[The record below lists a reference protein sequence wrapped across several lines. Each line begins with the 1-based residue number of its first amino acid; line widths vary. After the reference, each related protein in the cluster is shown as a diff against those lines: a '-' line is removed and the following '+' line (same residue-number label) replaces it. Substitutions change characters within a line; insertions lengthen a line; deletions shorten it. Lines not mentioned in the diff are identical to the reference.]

1 MNLEQQFIEL
11 KKRIIKRDFAR
22 MNDMQ
27 FEAVVSVNGPLL
39 ILAGAGSGKTTV
51 LINRIVNMLK
61 YGNAYNS
68 DAPYATE
75 EDIIELTSCVENDLP
90 APSWMGV
97 DVVRPWEVL
106 AITFTNKAARE
117 LKERLD
123 AAVGAG
129 GADVWAATFH
139 STCARILRRHAD
151 RLGFSNN
158 FTIYATDEQR
168 RLMKDIMKS
177 LDIDEKILGHRAIL
191 TEISH
196 AKDSL
201 ISPKEYEAST
211 AGDIRRKMV
220 SDAYRK
226 YQEIL
231 NDYDAMDF
239 DDLICNTV
247 KLFNENPDVLDYY
260 QNRFK
265 YIMIDE
271 YQDTNHAQYMFAKLL
286 AAKHENIC
294 VVGDDDQS
302 IYRFRGAT
310 IENILSFEKQYLKAK
325 VIRLEQNYRSTQII
339 LDAANAVI
347 KNNRGRKGKN
357 LWTEQLGGDKITLY
371 NSVNEQSEARYI
383 VDTITEN
390 INSGAKP
397 SDHAVLY
404 RMNAQSN
411 AIENVLMRSGISYRV
426 VGGMKFFDRK
436 EIRDVIAYLNVVNNP
451 SDGVALRRIVNEPKR
466 GIGDTTMSNV
476 VAIAEQTGERLLEIM
491 ARADEFAILSRSAS
505 KLKDFTAMI
514 EDFTDNVDKMELHE
528 LLEYILDKSGY
539 MSALAVSGDDA
550 QDRID
555 NVNEFSSNVVQYEN
569 ENRENGV
576 TLSGFLEEIALITDL
591 DTEDSEIDR
600 VLLMT
605 MHTAKGL
612 EFPYVF
618 IAGMEEG
625 IFPGN
630 QSIYGTEDDI
640 EEERRLAYVGI
651 TRAKKRLYLS
661 NATSRM
667 LFGRTER
674 SRPSR
679 FLAEI
684 PDRLIELK
692 KEPISFSSYGSFSG
706 FGGSFNTN
714 DSRAYNNTVPKQGN
728 AAERNYNQ
736 RTSFA
741 KSPSR
746 SSDKN
751 YEIGQRVKH
760 KAFGEG
766 LIISA
771 VPMANDTMLEIAFD
785 KVGTKRIMS
794 NFAKLEII

>member
-1 MNLEQQFIEL
+1 MSIEQQFIEL
-11 KKRIIKRDFAR
+11 RKRIIKRDFAR
-22 MNDMQ
+22 MNDRQ
-27 FEAVVSVNGPLL
+27 FEAVVSVRGPLL

-61 YGNAYNS
+61 YGNAYDS
-68 DAPYATE
+68 LAPYATE
-75 EDIIELTSCVENDLP
+75 EDIAELTRCLDENLP
-90 APSWMGV
+90 APEWVGV

-123 AAVGAG
+123 AAIGAD

-158 FTIYATDEQR
+158 FTIYATDDQR

-177 LDIDEKILGHRAIL
+177 LDIDEKIIGHRAIL
-191 TEISH
+191 SEISH

-201 ISPKEYEAST
+201 ISPSEYEATVS
-211 AGDIRRKMV
+211 GDIRRKMI

-226 YQEIL
+226 YQATL
-231 NDYDAMDF
+231 NEYDAMDF

-247 KLFNENPDVLDYY
+247 RLFSECPDVLDYY

-271 YQDTNHAQYMFAKLL
+271 YQDTNHAQYMLAKLL
-286 AAKHENIC
+286 AAKHRNIC

-310 IENILSFEKQYLKAK
+310 IENILSFEQQYTEAK
-325 VIRLEQNYRSTQII
+325 VIRLEQNYRSTKII

-357 LWTEQLGGDKITLY
+357 LWTEQEGGDKITLY
-371 NSVNEQSEARYI
+371 NSANEQSEARFI
-383 VDTITEN
+383 VDTIEEN
-390 INSGAKP
+390 IKNGAKP

-466 GIGDTTMSNV
+466 GIGDTTVANV
-476 VAIAEQTGERLLEIM
+476 AAIAEQTGEKMLEIM
-491 ARADEFAILSRSAS
+491 AKSDEFAVLSRAAK
-505 KLKDFTAMI
+505 KLKDFAAMI
-514 EDFTDNVDKMELHE
+514 DDFIDNVDKMELHE

-539 MSALAVSGDDA
+539 MSALITSGEDA
-550 QDRID
+550 QDRVD
-555 NVNEFSSNVVQYEN
+555 NVNEFSSNIVQYEI
-569 ENRENGV
+569 ENSENNP

-591 DTEDSEIDR
+591 DTDDSESDR

-605 MHTAKGL
+605 IHTAKGL

-618 IAGMEEG
+618 ISGMEEG

-630 QSIYGTEDDI
+630 QSIYGTEEDI

-674 SRPSR
+674 SRSSR

-684 PDRLIELK
+684 PDNLIELK
-692 KEPISFSSYGSFSG
+692 NEPISFSSYASGRFGG
-706 FGGSFNTN
+706 FGGSFAT
-714 DSRAYNNTVPKQGN
+714 DRPIYQSGSAQTGSRD
-728 AAERNYNQ
+728 YNQ
-736 RTSFA
+736 RSSFTKHISNNNSQQYA
-741 KSPSR
+741 
-746 SSDKN
+746 
-751 YEIGQRVKH
+751 IGHRVRH

-771 VPMANDTMLEIAFD
+771 VPMANDVMLEIAFD